1 MVGALHNYL
10 NIFKYRLYSVCVC
23 EWMGAVHRV
32 SGERGGLLDASGG
45 REMF

>member
-10 NIFKYRLYSVCVC
+10 NIFKYRLYSVCV
-23 EWMGAVHRV
+23 WMDGGRAQSIRRE
-32 SGERGGLLDASGG
+32 GGGLLDASGG